1 MKIGEKISIIAIK
14 NQDNYKWVVLSPLT
28 VNETGEI
35 EGGVVYYYT
44 QSRADAGKKAS
55 KRRREN
61 ERALIVEGAISSVSV
76 GEVFV

>member
-1 MKIGEKISIIAIK
+1 MKIGEKRSIIAIK
-14 NQDNYKWVVLSPLT
+14 NQDKYKWVVLSPLT

-35 EGGVVYYYT
+35 EGGVIYYCT

-55 KRRREN
+55 KRRKEN
-61 ERALIVEGAISSVSV
+61 ERALVVEGAISSVSV